1 MEIKKF
7 GTLSD
12 GTEVLQYILKTES
25 TEVRILNFGG
35 IITDFIYEGRNIVCG
50 FETIE
55 DYLTDDSYQGALIG
69 RFANR
74 IGGAS
79 FTLNGKTYHVGAN
92 EGKNTLHGG
101 VSGFNRKLFVAERA
115 EGNILVLSRLSP
127 DGEEGYP
134 GNLTIK
140 ATYTLNA
147 SDLTISY
154 EAVSDRD
161 TPISLT
167 NHSYFNLTGIG
178 TSILDYLATIHA
190 DHYTAVDSELIPTGE
205 RPSVAGT
212 PYDLRTPRRIGE
224 MVGGYDTN
232 FVLASPTPDVPSLA
246 ATVSGGDL
254 LLSIYTTQPCI
265 QFYTG
270 CVLEGE
276 PAFRGGVKKARYTA
290 FCLETQEEPD
300 APRKGEAI
308 LSAGKTYTHTTIY
321 RIESAR

>member
-7 GTLSD
+7 GTLPN
-12 GTEVLQYILKTES
+12 GTEVLQYILKTEKA
-25 TEVRILNFGG
+25 EVRVLNFGG
-35 IITDFIYEGRNIVCG
+35 VITDFIYNGQNIVCG

-79 FTLNGKTYHVGAN
+79 FEINGKTYHVGAN

-101 VSGFNRKLFVAERA
+101 VCGFNRRLFDVDIVGESAITLTR
-115 EGNILVLSRLSP
+115 ISP

-134 GNLTIK
+134 GNLTVK
-140 ATYTLNA
+140 ATYSLMD
-147 SDLTISY
+147 SDLTIHY
-154 EAVSDRD
+154 DAVSDQD

-178 TSILDYLATIHA
+178 TTILDHLATINA
-190 DHYTAVDSELIPTGE
+190 DHYTAVDDELIPNGE
-205 RPSVAGT
+205 RPEVAGT
-212 PYDLRTPRRIGE
+212 PYDLRTPRKIRE
-224 MVGGYDTN
+224 KDGGYDTN
-232 FVLASPTPDVPSLA
+232 FVLAKDAGDRALSLA
-246 ATVSGGDL
+246 STVTGGDL
-254 LLSIYTTQPCI
+254 KLSIYTTQPCI

-276 PAFRGGVKKARYTA
+276 PAFRGGVKKALYTA
-290 FCLETQEEPD
+290 FCLETQAEPD
-300 APRKGEAI
+300 APRHGEAI
-308 LSAGKTYTHTTIY
+308 LRAGEAYAHTTVY
-321 RIESAR
+321 RIETI